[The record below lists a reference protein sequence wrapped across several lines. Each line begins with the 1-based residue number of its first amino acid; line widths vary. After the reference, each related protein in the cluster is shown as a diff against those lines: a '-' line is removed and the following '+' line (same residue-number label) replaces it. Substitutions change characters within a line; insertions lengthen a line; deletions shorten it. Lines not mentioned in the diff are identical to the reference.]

1 MKILLYL
8 YTVKNQILHAMKTL
22 TFALAVALT
31 LSSCQSLIDDID
43 YLFLEK
49 VSLKGKVVKA
59 QRVSGMSKAP
69 SSQNELTLA
78 DAARVMIFYANEYV
92 LTDIERDGAF
102 SKRVPIGNST
112 VVAFLTNNNEF
123 IGNLYTGGLNFL
135 PLSGLVEGT
144 NEIDL
149 STLTLEGKRVI
160 PANDP
165 IGKTIMLNEGELDFM
180 KEIGI
185 YYENLVNNI
194 DMDRDGIPDILKE
207 KELSFSTAKSF
218 GAGTFGVQGKSEPQ
232 ITGNGDI
239 IGSSSIMIYGRT
251 SWFSN
256 TQDLSILENA
266 VLSGPIDNP
275 HPDISQ
281 SGNNNFSIKTRYEMG
296 FERTSRNS
304 FNSGEYNFLIDN
316 STFRFNYFFD
326 MNLRNY
332 WVYAVPTVHLN
343 SADEVTAVSYTFRLP
358 DGREVDP
365 QKILSSSIGLIV
377 NVARFESNMNKYKY
391 WQGEGEGAMVE
402 IVRQDI
408 LSSLK
413 DSHDFYR
420 TKFEVPIKLSNI
432 GSVTTTYY
440 DMFGNRAVN
449 DWMK

>member
-1 MKILLYL
+1 
-8 YTVKNQILHAMKTL
+8 MKTL
-22 TFALAVALT
+22 TFVLAAVLT

-69 SSQNELTLA
+69 SSPDELTLA
-78 DAARVMIFYANEYV
+78 DAAKVMIFYANEYV
-92 LTDIERDGAF
+92 LTDIEKDGAF

-112 VVAFLTNNNEF
+112 VVAFLTINNEF

-185 YYENLVNNI
+185 YYENLANNL

-207 KELSFSTAKSF
+207 KELSFSTRKNFDAGKF
-218 GAGTFGVQGKSEPQ
+218 GIQGISEPQ
-232 ITGNGDI
+232 IAGNSDI
-239 IGSSSIMIYGRT
+239 IGSNYIMINGHT
-251 SWFSN
+251 TWFSN
-256 TQDLSILENA
+256 TQDPSILQNA
-266 VLSGPIDNP
+266 VLSGPLDNP
-275 HPDISQ
+275 HSDIRH
-281 SGNNNFSIKTRYEMG
+281 SGNNMYNIKTNYELG
-296 FERTSRNS
+296 FERTSQNN
-304 FNSGEYNFLIDN
+304 FNSGEYSFLIDN
-316 STFRFNYFFD
+316 ATFTFNYFFD
-326 MNLRNY
+326 MNLRDY
-332 WVYAVPTVHLN
+332 WVYPVPTVHLN
-343 SADEVTAVSYTFRLP
+343 SADEVTAVSYAFQLP

-365 QKILSSSIGLIV
+365 RKILSSSIGLMF
-377 NVARFESNMNKYKY
+377 NVYQFENNMKAYKY
-391 WQGEGEGAMVE
+391 WQNDPQSEVAATVE

-413 DSHDFYR
+413 DSHDFY
-420 TKFEVPIKLSNI
+420 FVELEVPIKRSNI
-432 GSVTTTYY
+432 HSISTTYY
-440 DMFGNRAVN
+440 DMFGNRAIN
-449 DWMK
+449 GWMK